1 MRDRIKTRLNA
12 VGGVLG
18 AIAWRGFGLFLFI
31 LGGAAGTGAVVVG
44 DWVTGVLIAWVTL
57 MLGVVG
63 ALSAP
68 DWTRL
73 NYFRQCAD
81 AVLTFAGG
89 RTDLIDFYLCLCKYG
104 HGEWDFAGGRRAA
117 AVHQLRRYRICYA

>member
-1 MRDRIKTRLNA
+1 MREKIKTRLNA

-63 ALSAP
+63 AIGYAIA
-68 DWTRL
+68 TTGAATEETVAKAT
-73 NYFRQCAD
+73 QD
-81 AVLTFAGG
+81 AVQKANEP
-89 RTDLIDFYLCLCKYG
+89 KK
-104 HGEWDFAGGRRAA
+104 
-117 AVHQLRRYRICYA
+117 

>member
-44 DWVTGVLIAWVTL
+44 DWVTGVVIAWATL

-63 ALSAP
+63 AIGYAIATTGAATEQ
-68 DWTRL
+68 DVAKAA
-73 NYFRQCAD
+73 QD
-81 AVLTFAGG
+81 AVQKANEP
-89 RTDLIDFYLCLCKYG
+89 KK
-104 HGEWDFAGGRRAA
+104 
-117 AVHQLRRYRICYA
+117 